1 MGHKGNTG
9 YLTSARDKHGVA
21 LGLTAPVSSLGEV
34 KFPGTENLSSLG
46 PCPSPRSALP
56 SSSGPSSRP
65 LNSSWIGLVLNKM

>member
-1 MGHKGNTG
+1 MGYKGKTG

-46 PCPSPRSALP
+46 PCPSPRSILP

-65 LNSSWIGLVLNKM
+65 LDNSWIGLVLNKM